1 MEPSSR
7 PDPGLPVPDS
17 PASGFQTAGRGYP
30 WLDIDAM
37 PTPSIAIT
45 GSTGRLG
52 GRVARRLSELGVP
65 QRLIVRD
72 PDRAPSLPDAEVHV
86 ASYSDRAALARGLEG
101 IRTLFFVS
109 AAESSQRLAQHF
121 ALIDTAAACGVR
133 QVIYT
138 SFFGA
143 GPESTFTLARDHW
156 ATEQRVRAAR
166 LSFTFLRDNVYLDF
180 LPALVGDDGV
190 IRGPAGKGRVAAVAQ
205 DDVADVA
212 VAVLQ
217 EPGPHAGATY
227 ELSGAAAL
235 TLDEIAAALTPHLD
249 REVRYEEESLE
260 DAYRS
265 REKYGADGWQV
276 EAWVSTYSAIREGE
290 LARVTEDVERVSGHP
305 PRTFEQVLT
314 PSR

>member
-1 MEPSSR
+1 
-7 PDPGLPVPDS
+7 
-17 PASGFQTAGRGYP
+17 
-30 WLDIDAM
+30 M
-37 PTPSIAIT
+37 PPPSIAIT

-72 PDRAPSLPDAEVHV
+72 ASRAPSLSGAEVHV

-109 AAESSQRLAQHF
+109 ATESLERLTQHF
-121 ALIDTAAACGVR
+121 ALVDTAAACGVR
-133 QVIYT
+133 QVVYT

-143 GPESTFTLARDHW
+143 GPESIFTLARDHW

-166 LSFTFLRDNVYLDF
+166 LAFTFLRNNLFLDF
-180 LPALVGDDGV
+180 LPAMVGEDGV

-217 EPGPHAGATY
+217 DPGAHAGAIY
-227 ELSGAAAL
+227 ELSGPAAL
-235 TLDEIAAALTPHLD
+235 SLDEIAAALTDHLG
-249 REVRYEEESLE
+249 REIRYQDETAEE
-260 DAYRS
+260 AYQS
-265 REKYGADGWQV
+265 REKFGADGWQV
-276 EAWVSTYSAIREGE
+276 DAWVSTYRAIRESE
-290 LARVTEDVERVSGHP
+290 LDRVTDDVRRVAGHP
-305 PRTFEQVLT
+305 PRTLDEVLAQSKAR
-314 PSR
+314 PA